1 MRNLFDRYLHS
12 NSKQAQFLRFATV
25 GVKISLIDAG
35 LVYLLPFAFGL
46 NLYLSRL
53 ISLGTAILAG
63 YLLNRYFTFGG
74 HERGCFYRQMAGHF
88 GVHLTGGFIN
98 YAIFS
103 AIVTGGHKLLH
114 DQLHLT
120 VLPLIAL
127 GIGGFVGMFF
137 NFIFSSTLVFKKR
150 RRPADKGRLPE
161 GKPAVAYEASPLESE
176 ACR

>member
-1 MRNLFDRYLHS
+1 M
-12 NSKQAQFLRFATV
+12 RFATV
-25 GVKISLIDAG
+25 GVKVSLIDAG
-35 LVYLLPFAFGL
+35 LVYLLPFTIGL
-46 NLYLSRL
+46 NLYLARL

-74 HERGCFYRQMAGHF
+74 NERGCFYRQMAGHF
-88 GVHLTGGFIN
+88 GVHLTGGVIN

-120 VLPLIAL
+120 ALPLIAL
-127 GIGGFVGMFF
+127 AIGGFVGMVF
-137 NFIFSSTLVFKKR
+137 NFVFSSTFVFKKR
-150 RRPADKGRLPE
+150 PSAKSAKATSSEANADK
-161 GKPAVAYEASPLESE
+161 VSYETKRMESG